1 MKMKHISTYISY
13 SLILILCSSSVMAQE
28 KKKDSAVVPSK
39 SERYGVRFG
48 VDLLKIART
57 VYDKDYKG
65 FEVVGDYRL
74 TKKYY
79 LAGEIGNENKTTDED
94 QVNFTTKGT
103 FFKVGFDYNM
113 HENWLDLEN
122 MIHVGLR
129 YGLSSFSQEINSYN
143 IYNSNPYWGEIP
155 STAGGANF
163 DGLSA
168 QWVEVVIGM
177 KTRVF
182 DNVFVGFS
190 FRMNKLMSNKKPGGF
205 DNLYIPGFNRTY
217 DGDFGVG
224 FNYTVSYLLPIYKKK
239 AKLQEIENK
248 K

>member
-1 MKMKHISTYISY
+1 MKHISTYISY
-13 SLILILCSSSVMAQE
+13 SLILILCSSTIEAQE
-28 KKKDSAVVPSK
+28 KKTDSVATPVVAQ
-39 SERYGVRFG
+39 RYGIRFG

-65 FEVVGDYRL
+65 FEIVGDYRL

-129 YGLSSFSQEINSYN
+129 YGVSSFSQEINNYK
-143 IYNSNPYWGEIP
+143 IYSPNPYWGEVP
-155 STAGGANF
+155 ATAVGTQFG
-163 DGLSA
+163 GLSA
-168 QWVEVVIGM
+168 QWLEVVVGM

-182 DNVFVGFS
+182 NNVFLGFS

-239 AKLQEIENK
+239 TVPKEQTEDK

>member
-1 MKMKHISTYISY
+1 MKHISTYISY
-13 SLILILCSSSVMAQE
+13 LSFILILCSSSITAQE
-28 KKKDSAVVPSK
+28 KKQDSVATPIK
-39 SERYGVRFG
+39 SERYGIRFG
-48 VDLLKIART
+48 VDLFKIARS
-57 VYDKDYKG
+57 VYDNDYKG
-65 FEVVGDYRL
+65 FEIVGDYRL

-79 LAGEIGNENKTTDED
+79 LAGELGNENKTTDED

-103 FFKVGFDYNM
+103 YFKVGFDYNA

-122 MIHVGLR
+122 MIHLGLR
-129 YGLSSFSQEINSYN
+129 YGVSSFSQELNSYR
-143 IYNSNPYWGEIP
+143 IYNPNPYWGEIP
-155 STAGGANF
+155 LADSNAKF

-190 FRMNKLMSNKKPGGF
+190 FRMNKLMSNKRPGGF

-239 AKLQEIENK
+239 TVPQEQIEK
-248 K
+248 KK

>member
-1 MKMKHISTYISY
+1 MKHISASISY
-13 SLILILCSSSVMAQE
+13 SFILLLCSLSLMAQE
-28 KKKDSAVVPSK
+28 KKKDSVAAPIK
-39 SERYGVRFG
+39 SERYGIRFG

-79 LAGEIGNENKTTDED
+79 LAGEIGNENKTTDDD

-103 FFKVGFDYNM
+103 YFKIGFDYNT
-113 HENWLDLEN
+113 HQNWLDLEN
-122 MIHVGLR
+122 MIHIGLR
-129 YGLSSFSQEINSYN
+129 YGVSSFSQEINNFN
-143 IYNSNPYWGEIP
+143 IYNPNPYWGESP
-155 STAGGANF
+155 VNEGNASF
-163 DGLSA
+163 SGLSA
-168 QWVEVVIGM
+168 QWLEVVVGM

-190 FRMNKLMSNKKPGGF
+190 FRMNKLVSNKKPGGF
-205 DNLYIPGFNRTY
+205 DNLYIPGFNRTF

-239 AKLQEIENK
+239 VVPQNIEEK
-248 K
+248 KKK

>member
-1 MKMKHISTYISY
+1 MKHISTYISY
-13 SLILILCSSSVMAQE
+13 SLILILCSSSIVAQE
-28 KKKDSAVVPSK
+28 KKTDSTATPVI
-39 SERYGVRFG
+39 EQRYGIRFG

-65 FEVVGDYRL
+65 FEIVGDYRL
-74 TKKYY
+74 TRKYY
-79 LAGEIGNENKTTDED
+79 LAGEIGNENKTTDDD

-103 FFKVGFDYNM
+103 YFKVGFDYNA

-122 MIHVGLR
+122 MIHLGLR
-129 YGLSSFSQEINSYN
+129 YGVSSFSQELNSYN
-143 IYNSNPYWGEIP
+143 IYNPNPYWGIDP
-155 STAGGANF
+155 STPGGTEF
-163 DGLSA
+163 SGLSA
-168 QWVEVVIGM
+168 QWLEVVVGM

-205 DNLYIPGFNRTY
+205 DNLYIPGFNRTF

-239 AKLQEIENK
+239 VVPQDTEEK

>member
-13 SLILILCSSSVMAQE
+13 SLILILFSSSIVAQE
-28 KKKDSAVVPSK
+28 KKQDSAVAPLK
-39 SERYGVRFG
+39 SERYGIRFG

-65 FEVVGDYRL
+65 FEIVGDYRL

-129 YGLSSFSQEINSYN
+129 YGVSSFSQELNNYQ
-143 IYNSNPYWGEIP
+143 IYNPNPYWGEVP
-155 STAGGANF
+155 ATPGGVQF

-168 QWVEVVIGM
+168 QWIEVVVGM

-190 FRMNKLMSNKKPGGF
+190 FRMNRLVSNKQPGGF
-205 DNLYIPGFNRTY
+205 ENLYIPGFNRTY

-239 AKLQEIENK
+239 TVPVVEEK